1 MDSPFIFTYL
11 FLLSTCLHPRCL
23 LPILHRSPVRD
34 TLLKH
39 CLYMSYEHALV
50 RPLHL
55 RQGGLSARQE
65 KGCCF
70 LRLLACTDSF
80 YLCNHDIYLISFQLY
95 IFNLPVNRFNTIS
108 F

>member
-23 LPILHRSPVRD
+23 LPNRHIKLYAGLNNLHE
-34 TLLKH
+34 
-39 CLYMSYEHALV
+39 YF
-50 RPLHL
+50 LHL
-55 RQGGLSARQE
+55 VVW
-65 KGCCF
+65 
-70 LRLLACTDSF
+70 ACTDSF

-95 IFNLPVNRFNTIS
+95 IFNLPVNRFNTVS